1 MTLSLKTPNASALKS
16 KLHAI
21 LIYFLETKA
30 PTENKIQN
38 ASCEDNKEDDGA
50 ALVEWWDIS
59 LGRGFDDLHNT
70 IAVGQDGKS
79 AQWLA
84 QFGRGR

>member
-30 PTENKIQN
+30 PTENKIHN

-50 ALVEWWDIS
+50 ALVEWWDIP
-59 LGRGFDDLHNT
+59 LWRMFDD
-70 IAVGQDGKS
+70 AVTVFHYVD
-79 AQWLA
+79 
-84 QFGRGR
+84 RVRYN

>member
-1 MTLSLKTPNASALKS
+1 MWLFFTSPPAHKKATASSRSAVEAYRMTLSLKTPNASALKS

-30 PTENKIQN
+30 PTENKIHN

-50 ALVEWWDIS
+50 ALVE
-59 LGRGFDDLHNT
+59 
-70 IAVGQDGKS
+70 
-79 AQWLA
+79 
-84 QFGRGR
+84 